1 MKIKYLLPSVLILAL
16 WSCETDV
23 INPDEVYP
31 DPYLEID
38 SGNTDFS
45 TYVSLGASITA
56 GTSDASTFLLSQVNS
71 YPNILANVMSM
82 AGGGEFTQPYV
93 NDNVG
98 GLTLFGNVIAGPR
111 LYFNGAGPVPVDGTP
126 TTEVSNI
133 MPGPYNNLG
142 VPGMQAIHALAPGY
156 GSLDG
161 LLAGQANP
169 YFVRMAS
176 SPGTSILE
184 DALAQSPTFV
194 SVWLGG
200 NDALGFATSGGTTPL
215 TNPGDFDFAI
225 GTTVGALAQTGADGI
240 LINVPDVT
248 SIAFLNTVPYNAIP
262 LDQATTDLLNGAF
275 ATYNGALQVVQML
288 GMISAEEVAARTIV
302 FVAGQNPVTI
312 EDSDLTDLSILGL
325 PNWRMAT
332 SDDKIVLPAMTVLG
346 TTVGGDPT
354 QINGVSV
361 PLADNLVLTANE
373 VMEAQAAINSYNGTI
388 SAMASQYGWAHFDSH
403 AVLNQ
408 IATSGYPM
416 DDFNMTADLVFGG
429 LFSLD
434 GVHPTARGNALIAK
448 LMMAEIDA
456 TYGSNLSD
464 SGLDIGDYPT
474 NYPNGL

>member
-1 MKIKYLLPSVLILAL
+1 
-16 WSCETDV
+16 
-23 INPDEVYP
+23 
-31 DPYLEID
+31 
-38 SGNTDFS
+38 
-45 TYVSLGASITA
+45 
-56 GTSDASTFLLSQVNS
+56 
-71 YPNILANVMSM
+71 
-82 AGGGEFTQPYV
+82 
-93 NDNVG
+93 
-98 GLTLFGNVIAGPR
+98 
-111 LYFNGAGPVPVDGTP
+111 
-126 TTEVSNI
+126 
-133 MPGPYNNLG
+133 
-142 VPGMQAIHALAPGY
+142 
-156 GSLDG
+156 
-161 LLAGQANP
+161 
-169 YFVRMAS
+169 
-176 SPGTSILE
+176 
-184 DALAQSPTFV
+184 
-194 SVWLGG
+194 
-200 NDALGFATSGGTTPL
+200 
-215 TNPGDFDFAI
+215 
-225 GTTVGALAQTGADGI
+225 
-240 LINVPDVT
+240 
-248 SIAFLNTVPYNAIP
+248 
-262 LDQATTDLLNGAF
+262 
-275 ATYNGALQVVQML
+275 ML